1 MKINHI
7 EKVTKF
13 VSAEGEKSRLAIFIE
28 YDDKKNTWKRF
39 KFYYDKNTCISEIFH
54 NKELKTLEEVR
65 DEILTIYEKY
75 GALSYFRFFDEE
87 NNLVE
92 LKDVEFN

>member
-13 VSAEGEKSRLAIFIE
+13 VSVEGEESRLAIFIE
-28 YDDKKNTWKRF
+28 YNEKKDVWERF
-39 KFYYDKNTCISEIFH
+39 KFYYNKNEISEVFH

-75 GALSYFRFFDEE
+75 GALSYFRFYDEE
-87 NNLVE
+87 NNLIE
-92 LKDVEFN
+92 LKDVKFN